1 MPYIACN
8 GIRLNYDT
16 CGEGEQI
23 FLLLH
28 NAGGNLHFMNC
39 QYHHLSQKGKVLSI
53 DLRGHGESDKPDSN
67 YSMSLYAEDILALC
81 SVLDIK
87 QTTVIGLNYGGVLGI
102 ELANKN
108 HKFVSDLILID
119 PPMLMESWLQ
129 QLILKHIDELQDP
142 NINFFSQKLVDSVM
156 IKATEEDKLMAIK
169 AFDSTLKPALIATY
183 KDLLEWDL
191 SSKDKIQKCDFP
203 VLNIQSSRP
212 FCSEESLRNV
222 CKQLVCGK
230 VVNSGPWASLEVP
243 NQVNS
248 MIDRFLNI

>member
-1 MPYIACN
+1 MPHITCN
-8 GIRLNYDT
+8 GIRLNYKT
-16 CGEGEQI
+16 TGAGEKT

-28 NAGGNLHFMNC
+28 NAGGNLHFMNY
-39 QYHHLSQKGKVLSI
+39 QFQHLSKKGRVINI
-53 DLRGHGESDKPDSN
+53 DLRGHGESDKPNSN
-67 YSMSLYAEDILALC
+67 YRMSLYAEDIIALC
-81 SVLDIK
+81 NALTIK
-87 QTTVIGLNYGGVLGI
+87 EVTVIGLNYGGVLGI
-102 ELANKN
+102 ELANN
-108 HKFVSDLILID
+108 HNFVSELILID

-129 QLILKHIDELQDP
+129 HLILKHIGELQDP
-142 NINFFSQKLVDSVM
+142 SINFFSQKLVDSVM
-156 IKATEEDKLMAIK
+156 IKATEEDKVMAIK
-169 AFDSTLKPALIATY
+169 AFDSTLKPALISTS

-203 VLNIQSSRP
+203 VLNIQSSQP
-212 FCSEESLRNV
+212 FCSEESLRKV